1 MMYRCSVKCNKYT
14 ILMVDTDNGRG
25 YTGVGVRSVWEISVF
40 PLNFTANL
48 KLLPKRSVFFFFK
61 ANDTE

>member
-1 MMYRCSVKCNKYT
+1 
-14 ILMVDTDNGRG
+14 MVDTDNGRG

-40 PLNFTANL
+40 PLNFTVNL
-48 KLLPKRSVFFFFK
+48 KLLPKRSVFFFK